1 MSVLCGWRD
10 TRRRHCCV
18 HMMSSL
24 APPHP
29 LLHIPHIALILSPDS
44 LSSLT
49 SPFNSSSDE
58 VHPDFPDE
66 TRLSTPVSDSH
77 ERYMTLTQ
85 HLSKA
90 FTLLTHTL
98 HLPLLFLLLSSLL
111 LWPFPFLLSSPYAF
125 PTFSFSLTRP
135 LVLYDSSN
143 ANGPRLERRC
153 STRPTR
159 VE

>member
-1 MSVLCGWRD
+1 MSPSLLRAPD
-10 TRRRHCCV
+10 AIHCSV
-18 HMMSSL
+18 PSTS
-24 APPHP
+24 PHP
-29 LLHIPHIALILSPDS
+29 CLSLHLSPDS
-44 LSSLT
+44 ISTLSS
-49 SPFNSSSDE
+49 PFFSSSDE
-58 VHPDFPDE
+58 VHPDFPSE

-85 HLSKA
+85 HTSIHFPHSLTN
-90 FTLLTHTL
+90 TLLI
-98 HLPLLFLLLSSLL
+98 PLLSLLLSSLL